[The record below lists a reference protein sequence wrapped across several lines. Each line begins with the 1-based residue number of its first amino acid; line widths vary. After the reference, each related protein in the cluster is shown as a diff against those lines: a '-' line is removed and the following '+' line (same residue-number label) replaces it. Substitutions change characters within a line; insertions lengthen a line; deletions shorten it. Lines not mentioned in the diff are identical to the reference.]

1 MKPGV
6 TMKKLPLIIVFIFCV
21 QLCIG
26 QKINK
31 AEYFIDSD
39 PGFGLATQ
47 IPVSTPSKDVSLS
60 FQVNSSGL
68 TQGFH
73 MMVLRAH
80 DDKGL
85 WSTTRQ
91 QSFYVYR
98 PESTTEYKITKAEY
112 FIDTDPGFGK
122 AISVPIGTPAK
133 KLSLSYNVNIT
144 GLSQGF
150 HMMVMRARDE
160 IGHWSATRQQTFYV
174 YSPAS
179 TTSAKINK
187 AEYFIDTDPG
197 FGKATEIPVSTP
209 SKLLSLNF
217 NPNITGLAQGFH
229 MLVVRARDEMKK
241 WSNTRQQV
249 FYVYRGSPTIAP
261 KITGLEY
268 FIDNDPGFDKGTK
281 VTVPVPA
288 DRVELE
294 FTVSLT
300 GLSSGN
306 HILYMRARD
315 AADRWSNLYI
325 HAFTLTVTA
334 IGDEIVPWF
343 KMYPNPSEGNFVI
356 DFDDLQRGSVK
367 ITITDLN
374 GRNVYSNELNGELIP
389 LSVDLPDGIYMLRAE
404 SGTQH
409 FMQKLIIRR

>member
-1 MKPGV
+1 
-6 TMKKLPLIIVFIFCV
+6 MKKLPLIIVFILSV

-39 PGFGLATQ
+39 PGFGKAVTV
-47 IPVSTPSKDVSLS
+47 PVSTPAKDVSLS
-60 FQVNSSGL
+60 FLVNSSVL
-68 TQGFH
+68 SQGFH

-98 PESTTEYKITKAEY
+98 PESSSEYKITKAEY

-122 AISVPIGTPAK
+122 AIPVPIGTPAK
-133 KLSLSYNVNIT
+133 KLSLSYTVNIT
-144 GLSQGF
+144 GSSQGF

-160 IGHWSATRQQTFYV
+160 MGRWSSTRQQTFYV
-174 YSPAS
+174 YTPAS
-179 TTSAKINK
+179 TTSSKISK

-197 FGKATEIPVSTP
+197 FGKATQIPVSTP

-217 NPNITGLAQGFH
+217 NPNITGLTQGFH
-229 MLVVRARDEMKK
+229 MIVVRARDEMKH

-249 FYVYRGSPTIAP
+249 FYVYRGSPAVSP

-281 VTVPVPA
+281 VMVPLPA
-288 DRVELE
+288 DRVALE
-294 FTVSLT
+294 FTVPLT

-315 AADRWSNLYI
+315 AVDRWSNLYM

-367 ITITDLN
+367 ITISDLN
-374 GRNVYSNELNGELIP
+374 GRVVYSNELNGEIIP
-389 LSVDLPDGIYMLRAE
+389 LSVDLPDGVYMLRAE
-404 SGTQH
+404 SGNQH